1 MKFTKTIETANV
13 LFFFAPD
20 ILWIYNY
27 TADEAMNGG
36 IKATVL
42 ALRESFFV
50 FIVFRKEQR

>member
-42 ALRESFFV
+42 ALKG
-50 FIVFRKEQR
+50 IVLIVLRKEQR